1 MPGQVSPRSGWREG
15 LFNRRMLICVF
26 TGFSSG
32 LPLYILLSLLPA
44 WLRSEHV
51 DLRAIGF
58 FALMQFPFNWKFLW
72 SPFLDRYALPA
83 FGRRRGWMLASQ
95 IALLIAL
102 PVFGALD
109 PEFDLL
115 AIRVQHDILRRA
127 EECDAHREQRDRQ
140 QVEFRIER
148 AERGQRDQ

>member
-1 MPGQVSPRSGWREG
+1 MNEPLSSRSSWRQA
-15 LFNRRMLICVF
+15 LVNRRMLICVF

-72 SPFLDRYALPA
+72 SPLLDRYAFPA
-83 FGRRRGWMLASQ
+83 FGRRRGWMLVSQ
-95 IALLIAL
+95 IALLFALPAFGAPDPQLDLLTIAL
-102 PVFGALD
+102 
-109 PEFDLL
+109 L
-115 AIRVQHDILRRA
+115 AVTVAFLSATQDIVLNGYRA
-127 EECDAHREQRDRQ
+127 KMLPDTELWS
-140 QVEFRIER
+140 
-148 AERGQRDQ
+148 GN